1 MTGAGE
7 AAETRPE
14 IGENRDFGERLGVPE
29 LDVGVASLKLEKD
42 THKIKKKKEAEV
54 CPQQGKVAHSGAEK
68 MSRVKKEFHKIFRPR
83 RDLRS
88 YPL

>member
-29 LDVGVASLKLEKD
+29 LDVGVG
-42 THKIKKKKEAEV
+42 H
-54 CPQQGKVAHSGAEK
+54 
-68 MSRVKKEFHKIFRPR
+68 
-83 RDLRS
+83 
-88 YPL
+88 

>member
-29 LDVGVASLKLEKD
+29 LDVGVASLKLEKE
-42 THKIKKKKEAEV
+42 THKIKKKKRQKSA
-54 CPQQGKVAHSGAEK
+54 PSGE
-68 MSRVKKEFHKIFRPR
+68 R
-83 RDLRS
+83 
-88 YPL
+88 

>member
-29 LDVGVASLKLEKD
+29 LDVGVASLKLRK
-42 THKIKKKKEAEV
+42 TLIRLKKKRGRSLPPE
-54 CPQQGKVAHSGAEK
+54 GKGST
-68 MSRVKKEFHKIFRPR
+68 
-83 RDLRS
+83 LRG
-88 YPL
+88 